1 MLNKQQIKQT
11 YNLYL
16 QFEKAINKLSY
27 NGLIDMLADKEVGD
41 MCCELSDILGTVRS
55 IRKERT
61 KLNKL
66 VVD

>member
-16 QFEKAINKLSY
+16 QFEKAVNKLSY
-27 NGLIDMLADKEVGD
+27 KGLIDMLGDKEVGD
-41 MCCELSDILGTVRS
+41 MCCELSDILGEVRT